1 MLTDLAALTPP
12 FLACAAVLIAVA
24 AFLRHELGRANKPGE
39 DEDVEV
45 FTQDSATGT
54 NNPADS
60 HANASRD
67 REDGP
72 PPEL

>member
-24 AFLRHELGRANKPGE
+24 AFLRHELRRANKSDE

-45 FTQDSATGT
+45 LTQDSACDTK
-54 NNPADS
+54 NPADS
-60 HANASRD
+60 HANTSRD

-72 PPEL
+72 SSAL